1 MKIGILLGST
11 FVGGMERQTAY
22 LSDVFLRYGHEVF
35 IYTTSSNFSFKSRK
49 KVSISKK
56 YIYPIYHN
64 RYTSSLSKKLFV
76 NYLNKHQPDILIAF
90 QVGSIE
96 IAVEAIGLVKKSF
109 PVIANLRG
117 IKFAFDDVL
126 MKRYVKACKSVKLVL
141 CNSRKGKEL
150 IENLI
155 TKDNR
160 IPVKCIENIVK
171 VQSQS
176 IDKPNNRFYILFAAN
191 LKPVKDPMT
200 FLKAINIV
208 IKQNDNI
215 YTRIAGNGP
224 LIYEMR
230 KFVADNNLNYKVE
243 FLGALKP
250 SKVPYKSSHLV
261 VSSSIREA
269 SSNTILEAL
278 ANYCCVVGTR
288 VGGTTKILENKTY
301 GALFEVGDH
310 EALAK
315 SMITFSEYDYN
326 KLIRDG
332 RLANQYI
339 INNHSEGKIYNEYTR
354 AITSVIS

>member
-22 LSDVFLRYGHEVF
+22 LGDVFLRNGHEVF
-35 IYTTSSNFSFKSRK
+35 IYTSSSNFSFKSRK
-49 KVSISKK
+49 KVSVSKK
-56 YIYPIYHN
+56 NIYPLYNN
-64 RYTSSLSKKLFV
+64 RYISGLSKKLFV
-76 NYLNKHQPDILIAF
+76 KYLNKHQPDVLIAF

-96 IAVEAIGLVKKSF
+96 MAVEANDLAKKSF

-126 MKRYVKACKSVKLVL
+126 RERHIKACKAVKLVL

-155 TKDNR
+155 TKDSR

-176 IDKPNNRFYILFAAN
+176 IDKPSIRFYILFAAN
-191 LKPVKDPMT
+191 LKRVKDPLT
-200 FLKAINIV
+200 FLKAINVV
-208 IKQNDNI
+208 IKQKDNI
-215 YTRIAGNGP
+215 YARIAGNGP
-224 LIYEMR
+224 LIDEMR
-230 KFVADNNLNYKVE
+230 KFVADNDLNYKVE

-250 SKVPYKSSHLV
+250 SEVPYKSSHLV

-288 VGGTTKILENKTY
+288 TGGTTELLENKSY
-301 GALFEVGDH
+301 GALFEVGDY

-315 SMITFSEYDYN
+315 SMITFSEYDHN

-339 INNHSEGKIYNEYTR
+339 INNHSEGKIYNEYIR